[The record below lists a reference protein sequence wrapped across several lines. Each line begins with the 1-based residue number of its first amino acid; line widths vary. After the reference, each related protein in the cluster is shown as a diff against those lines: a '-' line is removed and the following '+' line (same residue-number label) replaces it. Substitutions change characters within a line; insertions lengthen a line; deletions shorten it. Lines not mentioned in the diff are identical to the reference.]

1 LSCLTS
7 TQIWLIPVWD
17 NSQSTYFTKL
27 KKEKEEKSWK
37 SSTNLSPFAKSFLG
51 CSHMTQHKKFEIK
64 ILGQEIKEDN
74 KNSWAQ

>member
-17 NSQSTYFTKL
+17 NRESTFLIKL

-37 SSTNLSPFAKSFLG
+37 GSTNLSAFAKSFLG
-51 CSHMTQHKKFEIK
+51 CSHITQHQKCE
-64 ILGQEIKEDN
+64 N
-74 KNSWAQ
+74 KNIGPRNERR